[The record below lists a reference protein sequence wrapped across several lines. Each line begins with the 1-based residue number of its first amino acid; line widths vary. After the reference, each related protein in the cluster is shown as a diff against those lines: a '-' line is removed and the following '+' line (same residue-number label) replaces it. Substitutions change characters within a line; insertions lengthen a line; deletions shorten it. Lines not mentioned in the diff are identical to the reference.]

1 MEVRKSQTIDISIN
15 IETLERLKQINKCDD
30 IFTRD
35 ENLNFLL
42 SFPEFEK
49 YKFLLDSNPKS
60 LKKQNEKIVSMKMK
74 KIDISINIETLERL
88 KQINKCDDIF
98 TRDENLNFLLSFP
111 EFEKYK
117 FLLDPFKSEKFKK
130 TERKNQAN

>member
-1 MEVRKSQTIDISIN
+1 
-15 IETLERLKQINKCDD
+15 
-30 IFTRD
+30 
-35 ENLNFLL
+35 
-42 SFPEFEK
+42 
-49 YKFLLDSNPKS
+49 
-60 LKKQNEKIVSMKMK
+60 MK

-98 TRDENLNFLLSFP
+98 IRDENLNFLFLSFL

>member
-1 MEVRKSQTIDISIN
+1 MEVRKSQT
-15 IETLERLKQINKCDD
+15 
-30 IFTRD
+30 
-35 ENLNFLL
+35 
-42 SFPEFEK
+42 
-49 YKFLLDSNPKS
+49 
-60 LKKQNEKIVSMKMK
+60 
-74 KIDISINIETLERL
+74 IDISINIETLERL